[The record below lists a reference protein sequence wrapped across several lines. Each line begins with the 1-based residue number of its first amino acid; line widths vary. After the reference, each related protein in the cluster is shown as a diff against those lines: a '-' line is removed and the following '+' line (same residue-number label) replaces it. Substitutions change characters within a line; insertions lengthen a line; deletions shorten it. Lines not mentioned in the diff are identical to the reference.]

1 MGSRGRQEV
10 EDLQARLQ
18 GALRREADLK
28 ARLQDLEATDPLTRL
43 LNLDAYYDRAAA
55 AMERARRHG
64 TPVTLAVID
73 LDGFRA
79 LNSHHG
85 HEAGNQL
92 LRHVGRVL
100 AGPALSGVDS
110 VARVSA
116 DEFSLVMLER
126 GREATGRLGSV
137 LAELQ
142 RAEVGPIRC
151 VMASAGLA
159 EYQRDDSPEQLLAK
173 AGVALDRA
181 RSLGGGRT
189 ALYGDFDMANETR
202 TEAQRDVLVALAGA
216 LLERDEYTGDHSESV
231 VEMVADVAQGF
242 GLDPI
247 EVERIKAGAR
257 LHDIGKVGIPDQILN
272 KPGPLDDEEWILM
285 RQHSV
290 IGERIV
296 AAIPGLEGVA
306 KIIRHEHENFDG
318 TGYPDGIAGEEIP
331 LGSRIIFACDAYHA
345 MTSDRPYR
353 KAMPHSDA
361 VGELSRCA
369 GSQFDPKVT
378 EKLIGH
384 LYGARQIG
392 AGRLHASAALN

>member
-1 MGSRGRQEV
+1 
-10 EDLQARLQ
+10 
-18 GALRREADLK
+18 
-28 ARLQDLEATDPLTRL
+28 
-43 LNLDAYYDRAAA
+43 
-55 AMERARRHG
+55 
-64 TPVTLAVID
+64 
-73 LDGFRA
+73 
-79 LNSHHG
+79 
-85 HEAGNQL
+85 
-92 LRHVGRVL
+92 VG
-100 AGPALSGVDS
+100 
-110 VARVSA
+110 
-116 DEFSLVMLER
+116 
-126 GREATGRLGSV
+126 
-137 LAELQ
+137 
-142 RAEVGPIRC
+142 
-151 VMASAGLA
+151 
-159 EYQRDDSPEQLLAK
+159 
-173 AGVALDRA
+173 
-181 RSLGGGRT
+181 
-189 ALYGDFDMANETR
+189 
-202 TEAQRDVLVALAGA
+202 LAGA
-216 LLERDEYTGDHSESV
+216 LLERDKYTGDHSESV

-247 EVERIKAGAR
+247 EVERVKAGAR

-285 RQHSV
+285 RQHSI

-369 GSQFDPKVT
+369 GTQFDPRVT

-384 LYGARQIG
+384 LYGARQAGMALAG
-392 AGRLHASAALN
+392 ARN